1 MNTVRAHSARG
12 SGPRTLFA
20 PTASLAELEA
30 PAAMDSSTFSGMVV
44 DQGRVLA
51 IDSLQNTQADLA
63 SMPTS
68 KATEAKAR

>member
-1 MNTVRAHSARG
+1 
-12 SGPRTLFA
+12 
-20 PTASLAELEA
+20 
-30 PAAMDSSTFSGMVV
+30 MDSSTFSGMVV